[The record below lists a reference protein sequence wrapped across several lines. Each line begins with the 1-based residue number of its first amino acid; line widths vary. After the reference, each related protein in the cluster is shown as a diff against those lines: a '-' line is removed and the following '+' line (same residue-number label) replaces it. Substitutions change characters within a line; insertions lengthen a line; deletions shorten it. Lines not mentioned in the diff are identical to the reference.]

1 MALPFIKGIAR
12 RLSTGGKGETAVVPA
27 QESPEGPSPAAFP
40 GERGK
45 RPSRVGLRAFFGGG
59 DSARDAG
66 EDSVGQLVR
75 QIRAQS
81 DRMSKKELDAK
92 LLEVIHRVDALSP
105 SRVDEVEGWETRLAG
120 MDLRAEAGM
129 LAPPSIMETAS
140 SRAVILGD
148 AAASNDVPR
157 LRELSARP
165 SMNVNSA
172 DYDAR
177 TALHVAASEG
187 SLEAVA
193 FLVAE
198 AKAELDPVDRFGSTP
213 LDDAERAERAA
224 VARFLQSRGA
234 RRGADLPGGGA
245 TPLGAGAGGRRRR
258 PSMGDASD
266 RSSRDTMS
274 RDFRDSFGRDA
285 RDSFGRR
292 DSFERLSGEGAT
304 LSRRRRP
311 SRDDLELPSPRS
323 PKRVSGASERSL
335 EDFGADLGAED
346 GDTRERPR
354 LPRSNSEP
362 RKSFNELQRTV
373 SLWDAAA
380 LGDVPL
386 CKDALALLHVDA
398 ADYDSRTA
406 LHYAAAEG
414 HLDCVRYLV
423 DVAGASTDCL
433 DRYGNTPLSVALR
446 QKRQSCVDALLE
458 RGAKLPDTVATPASA
473 SANKQVIEAA
483 AENDVDA
490 LRDLVA
496 RGLKPSVGDYDKRT
510 PLHLAASNGCL
521 DAARFLVDDCQAE
534 LNAADRWGNGP
545 LDDALRH
552 EHGAVAKYLEARG
565 ARRLHALRASDA
577 GARGDDWQPPRRVA
591 VGDGARRR
599 CAKMLASWEDN
610 DVLQLEKVSNG
621 QAMLLLGEA
630 LIGSFDAV
638 DKPTLNLFLLR
649 ISSDYGD
656 NPYHSRAHG
665 ADALLT
671 THLLLTK
678 QDLAKRCSPNELL
691 AAYVGAAVHD
701 YSHPGSS
708 NAHEVKVASPLALR
722 YSDDTV
728 LERHHLA
735 AAFMVLAEP
744 RFDVLGGLGKDAK
757 PAARALIIELILM
770 TDLKRH
776 SDFIARKL
784 KPLGPRGHKAM
795 QGADEPWVSP
805 LKGDGVDA
813 RLVLTVAIKFAD
825 IGHVLKPFAVHKAWT
840 ERATEEFWRLGDKEK
855 SLGVAVSPLCDRAKD
870 VDVARSQIGFFKF
883 VCLPFYKVVFD
894 LLDPDMAPARFMRE
908 NFWRWLHQ
916 SQELAGDAARR
927 RGDASPERALPG
939 IAPAAN
945 GRAPLRNSVCVQPG
959 HAAKLASALASPEAP
974 LRRSVQDAES
984 RSSAPLEPLEPK
996 RSFMRRK
1003 SSADS
1008 VEDRAALSLRSG
1020 GSSPSGRDAP
1030 RSLVGQ
1036 ALDAVRGPRKSGTSI
1051 SATPRSGEPSPDLA
1065 SRSVATDGFRRKS
1078 SLFRMGMRR
1087 SGDSNEPTPRAD

>member
-1 MALPFIKGIAR
+1 
-12 RLSTGGKGETAVVPA
+12 
-27 QESPEGPSPAAFP
+27 
-40 GERGK
+40 
-45 RPSRVGLRAFFGGG
+45 
-59 DSARDAG
+59 
-66 EDSVGQLVR
+66 
-75 QIRAQS
+75 
-81 DRMSKKELDAK
+81 
-92 LLEVIHRVDALSP
+92 
-105 SRVDEVEGWETRLAG
+105 
-120 MDLRAEAGM
+120 
-129 LAPPSIMETAS
+129 ME
-140 SRAVILGD
+140 
-148 AAASNDVPR
+148 
-157 LRELSARP
+157 
-165 SMNVNSA
+165 
-172 DYDAR
+172 
-177 TALHVAASEG
+177 
-187 SLEAVA
+187 
-193 FLVAE
+193 
-198 AKAELDPVDRFGSTP
+198 
-213 LDDAERAERAA
+213 
-224 VARFLQSRGA
+224 
-234 RRGADLPGGGA
+234 
-245 TPLGAGAGGRRRR
+245 
-258 PSMGDASD
+258 
-266 RSSRDTMS
+266 
-274 RDFRDSFGRDA
+274 
-285 RDSFGRR
+285 
-292 DSFERLSGEGAT
+292 
-304 LSRRRRP
+304 
-311 SRDDLELPSPRS
+311 
-323 PKRVSGASERSL
+323 
-335 EDFGADLGAED
+335 
-346 GDTRERPR
+346 
-354 LPRSNSEP
+354 
-362 RKSFNELQRTV
+362 
-373 SLWDAAA
+373 
-380 LGDVPL
+380 
-386 CKDALALLHVDA
+386 
-398 ADYDSRTA
+398 
-406 LHYAAAEG
+406 
-414 HLDCVRYLV
+414 
-423 DVAGASTDCL
+423 
-433 DRYGNTPLSVALR
+433 
-446 QKRQSCVDALLE
+446 
-458 RGAKLPDTVATPASA
+458 
-473 SANKQVIEAA
+473 
-483 AENDVDA
+483 
-490 LRDLVA
+490 
-496 RGLKPSVGDYDKRT
+496 
-510 PLHLAASNGCL
+510 
-521 DAARFLVDDCQAE
+521 
-534 LNAADRWGNGP
+534 
-545 LDDALRH
+545 
-552 EHGAVAKYLEARG
+552 
-565 ARRLHALRASDA
+565 
-577 GARGDDWQPPRRVA
+577 
-591 VGDGARRR
+591 
-599 CAKMLASWEDN
+599 
-610 DVLQLEKVSNG
+610 SNG

-678 QDLAKRCSPNELL
+678 QDLAKRCSPDELL

-916 SQELAGDAARR
+916 SQELAGDAARQ

>member
-59 DSARDAG
+59 DSSRDAG

-81 DRMSKKELDAK
+81 DKMSKKELDAK

-120 MDLRAEAGM
+120 TDQG
-129 LAPPSIMETAS
+129 
-140 SRAVILGD
+140 
-148 AAASNDVPR
+148 
-157 LRELSARP
+157 
-165 SMNVNSA
+165 
-172 DYDAR
+172 R
-177 TALHVAASEG
+177 T
-187 SLEAVA
+187 
-193 FLVAE
+193 
-198 AKAELDPVDRFGSTP
+198 R
-213 LDDAERAERAA
+213 
-224 VARFLQSRGA
+224 
-234 RRGADLPGGGA
+234 
-245 TPLGAGAGGRRRR
+245 
-258 PSMGDASD
+258 
-266 RSSRDTMS
+266 
-274 RDFRDSFGRDA
+274 
-285 RDSFGRR
+285 
-292 DSFERLSGEGAT
+292 
-304 LSRRRRP
+304 
-311 SRDDLELPSPRS
+311 
-323 PKRVSGASERSL
+323 RVSGASERSL

-380 LGDVPL
+380 LGDVDL
-386 CKDALALLHVDA
+386 CKDALALLDVDA

-414 HLDCVRYLV
+414 HYDCVLYLV

-490 LRDLVA
+490 LRDL
-496 RGLKPSVGDYDKRT
+496 PSVGDYDKRT

-552 EHGAVAKYLEARG
+552 EHGAVVKYLEARG

-577 GARGDDWQPPRRVA
+577 GARGDEWQPPRRVA
-591 VGDGARRR
+591 VGDSARRNSK
-599 CAKMLASWEDN
+599 A
-610 DVLQLEKVSNG
+610 SNG

-678 QDLAKRCSPNELL
+678 QDLAKRCSPDELL

-883 VCLPFYKVVFD
+883 VCLPFYKV
-894 LLDPDMAPARFMRE
+894 
-908 NFWRWLHQ
+908 
-916 SQELAGDAARR
+916 
-927 RGDASPERALPG
+927 
-939 IAPAAN
+939 
-945 GRAPLRNSVCVQPG
+945 PG

-1051 SATPRSGEPSPDLA
+1051 SATPR
-1065 SRSVATDGFRRKS
+1065 T
-1078 SLFRMGMRR
+1078 
-1087 SGDSNEPTPRAD
+1087 RAYWTWW

>member
-1 MALPFIKGIAR
+1 
-12 RLSTGGKGETAVVPA
+12 
-27 QESPEGPSPAAFP
+27 
-40 GERGK
+40 
-45 RPSRVGLRAFFGGG
+45 
-59 DSARDAG
+59 
-66 EDSVGQLVR
+66 
-75 QIRAQS
+75 
-81 DRMSKKELDAK
+81 MSKKELDAK

-120 MDLRAEAGM
+120 TDQGRTRAWTSAEAGM

-198 AKAELDPVDRFGSTP
+198 AKAELDPVDRFG
-213 LDDAERAERAA
+213 
-224 VARFLQSRGA
+224 
-234 RRGADLPGGGA
+234 
-245 TPLGAGAGGRRRR
+245 
-258 PSMGDASD
+258 
-266 RSSRDTMS
+266 
-274 RDFRDSFGRDA
+274 
-285 RDSFGRR
+285 
-292 DSFERLSGEGAT
+292 
-304 LSRRRRP
+304 
-311 SRDDLELPSPRS
+311 
-323 PKRVSGASERSL
+323 
-335 EDFGADLGAED
+335 
-346 GDTRERPR
+346 
-354 LPRSNSEP
+354 EP

-380 LGDVPL
+380 LGDVDLCRTPL
-386 CKDALALLHVDA
+386 LDADA

-414 HLDCVRYLV
+414 HYDCVLYLV

-473 SANKQVIEAA
+473 SATKQVIEAA

-490 LRDLVA
+490 LRDL
-496 RGLKPSVGDYDKRT
+496 PSVGDYDKRT

-552 EHGAVAKYLEARG
+552 EHGAVVKYLEAR

-577 GARGDDWQPPRRVA
+577 GARGDEWQPPRRVA
-591 VGDGARRR
+591 VGDSARRK

-610 DVLQLEKVSNG
+610 DVLQLEKASNG

-678 QDLAKRCSPNELL
+678 QDLAKRCSPDELL

-776 SDFIARKL
+776 SDFIAASS
-784 KPLGPRGHKAM
+784 PLGPGPQGH
-795 QGADEPWVSP
+795 
-805 LKGDGVDA
+805 
-813 RLVLTVAIKFAD
+813 
-825 IGHVLKPFAVHKAWT
+825 
-840 ERATEEFWRLGDKEK
+840 
-855 SLGVAVSPLCDRAKD
+855 
-870 VDVARSQIGFFKF
+870 
-883 VCLPFYKVVFD
+883 
-894 LLDPDMAPARFMRE
+894 
-908 NFWRWLHQ
+908 
-916 SQELAGDAARR
+916 AGRR
-927 RGDASPERALPG
+927 RALG
-939 IAPAAN
+939 A
-945 GRAPLRNSVCVQPG
+945 R
-959 HAAKLASALASPEAP
+959 
-974 LRRSVQDAES
+974 
-984 RSSAPLEPLEPK
+984 
-996 RSFMRRK
+996 
-1003 SSADS
+1003 
-1008 VEDRAALSLRSG
+1008 
-1020 GSSPSGRDAP
+1020 
-1030 RSLVGQ
+1030 
-1036 ALDAVRGPRKSGTSI
+1036 RGPRAAQVGHVHLRD
-1051 SATPRSGEPSPDLA
+1051 AEVRQPSPDLA

-1087 SGDSNEPTPRAD
+1087 SGDSNEPTPRATGRTRAY